1 MCLGYAL
8 VQAWYACR
16 EKNGCGERLCYF
28 ALALCALVLIKL
40 SGMAWVLMAIAFVL
54 VARSLS
60 QNSIRL
66 RPVMVAA
73 AAPVMILLSW
83 LAFCSA
89 NGLTGM
95 HAESLMEQVEA
106 LESGQSGV
114 EAALSR
120 LPGAIWGA
128 MTYVPQVTGFK
139 QLGVL
144 GSIVLTLLAPIAL
157 GKKRGIRLFLWAL
170 TCHVLFLVGYAL
182 SVVSLFYNESGALL
196 DNADFGYSVLMRY
209 HCPLMMGLFILWLV
223 LLWEN
228 RGFIEQTGHFA
239 LTAVVGIAF
248 TSVVLLGAPW
258 REVEQTFFVRSE
270 EVTQFE
276 ERTVTYLMENFWTDM
291 LEEPENCVVAYGVA
305 SLMSRVEFLQY
316 ALAPVKLVI
325 PQEELDTQPFEEW
338 LRSIGAT
345 HVVCMD
351 ENNSIYNNALAC
363 MPDGWL
369 DIAIPYA
376 VRWEDGS
383 LILE

>member
-1 MCLGYAL
+1 
-8 VQAWYACR
+8 
-16 EKNGCGERLCYF
+16 
-28 ALALCALVLIKL
+28 
-40 SGMAWVLMAIAFVL
+40 
-54 VARSLS
+54 
-60 QNSIRL
+60 
-66 RPVMVAA
+66 MVAA

-223 LLWEN
+223 CF
-228 RGFIEQTGHFA
+228 GK
-239 LTAVVGIAF
+239 TAD
-248 TSVVLLGAPW
+248 S
-258 REVEQTFFVRSE
+258 
-270 EVTQFE
+270 
-276 ERTVTYLMENFWTDM
+276 
-291 LEEPENCVVAYGVA
+291 
-305 SLMSRVEFLQY
+305 
-316 ALAPVKLVI
+316 
-325 PQEELDTQPFEEW
+325 
-338 LRSIGAT
+338 
-345 HVVCMD
+345 
-351 ENNSIYNNALAC
+351 
-363 MPDGWL
+363 
-369 DIAIPYA
+369 
-376 VRWEDGS
+376 
-383 LILE
+383 